1 MSVAQVM
8 KCSTDSSRWDA
19 VKHRDRRADGVFLY
33 GVKTT
38 GVYCRPACSSRLPNR
53 GNIAFFTS
61 AVEAERAGFRACR
74 RCKPRTKTA
83 GRAAPRRLRH
93 AGDLRC
99 GLRVKRPLL

>member
-19 VKHRDRRADGVFLY
+19 VKRRNRRANGLFLY

-53 GNIAFFTS
+53 RNIAFFTS
-61 AVEAERAGFRACR
+61 TVEAERAGFRACK
-74 RCKPRTKTA
+74 RCKPNVPLAPETHTEA
-83 GRAAPRRLRH
+83 IIRACKLIDEA
-93 AGDLRC
+93 
-99 GLRVKRPLL
+99 